1 MRVRLTPTADQRAVL
16 ERLQLPDR
24 IVETLQ
30 KPSFELD
37 TDAAETVR
45 DELTT
50 LLPTVGFDADYE
62 LTAEGR
68 IIEDLI
74 DALFIP

>member
-1 MRVRLTPTADQRAVL
+1 MGARLIPTADQRAVL
-16 ERLQLPDR
+16 ERLPLPDR

-30 KPSFELD
+30 EPSFELD

-45 DELTT
+45 DELTA
-50 LLPTVGFDADYE
+50 LLLTVGFDADYE

>member
-1 MRVRLTPTADQRAVL
+1 M
-16 ERLQLPDR
+16 
-24 IVETLQ
+24 ETLQ